1 MQGTFKIGDKAVYP
15 AQGVT
20 EIMGIEARD
29 ICGNQEIFYVL
40 KVLDTQKRIMV
51 PVSKVSSVG
60 LREVIGGPDVS
71 NVYEVLREK
80 QRPIDTQTW
89 NRRFRKYVEKI
100 KSGSLFDVAEVLR
113 DLSLART
120 EKPLSCREREML
132 EMARRLLVKELSIA
146 ENSDEENVT
155 GKLTDIFGADPEPA
169 NKA

>member
-20 EIMGIEARD
+20 EIMGIESRD